1 MRNPAILAGLMV
13 NEWLRSSKNPTREP
27 FPEQAVIEW
36 PLYRRMGPVPGR
48 VGIIGSKNRKY
59 WRMTLDRRSFVMS
72 IFGGMAAASLG
83 GIALSQAAEP
93 QGPAQ
98 LPVKPGDIDPAT
110 KAGLDKADADFN
122 QVVVRERVI
131 RRRGPYGRPVVRE
144 RVIVRRRP
152 RPYYRRRGPVV
163 RRRVIIR

>member
-1 MRNPAILAGLMV
+1 
-13 NEWLRSSKNPTREP
+13 
-27 FPEQAVIEW
+27 
-36 PLYRRMGPVPGR
+36 
-48 VGIIGSKNRKY
+48 
-59 WRMTLDRRSFVMS
+59 MS

-93 QGPAQ
+93 QSPVQVPA
-98 LPVKPGDIDPAT
+98 KPGDLDAAT

-122 QVVVRERVI
+122 QVVVRERVV

-152 RPYYRRRGPVV
+152 RPYYGRRRGPVV